1 MRLSLFKRVFV
12 WNPIVTGGVVFVL
25 YLIPCL
31 FALDPDAGWHIR
43 SGGDILSHG
52 IPAHDLYSYTATDF
66 PWIHHEWLADVINYL
81 IYQLGGFVLL
91 SVVYASAWT
100 AATLV
105 FLRNWRYGALAV
117 IATLAVLPYVG
128 VRATTW
134 TVGFMALLSWL
145 IDSSHRWRIAAI
157 LALFLVWANIHG
169 GFVLGLVYLLWIT
182 IWRRSAL
189 LGIAFVGAVALTGVT
204 PYGYRIYE
212 EVFRTLLDT
221 SLHHRIDEWRSFAF
235 EPSIVPYLGIW
246 ASTIVLR
253 GRKWR
258 TIPWFDGLLLVSAVL
273 SVRNVPLFVLMSLT
287 STQRSFSTLAATLPK
302 KITLVHQW
310 LLPLTLSIGG
320 MVLGACLL
328 YDYQFLAHPEKTQY
342 PEGVVE
348 KLRQQPCEGR
358 IFNSYNVGGY
368 LIWKLPDTEV
378 YIDGRMP
385 SWELGGRKYMD
396 DYYRILRDDTF
407 RRQQFEHYGV
417 RCVIWEG
424 SDAFARKL
432 QSEGWQT
439 TRDESTLVLLRR
451 PA

>member
-1 MRLSLFKRVFV
+1 
-12 WNPIVTGGVVFVL
+12 
-25 YLIPCL
+25 
-31 FALDPDAGWHIR
+31 
-43 SGGDILSHG
+43 
-52 IPAHDLYSYTATDF
+52 
-66 PWIHHEWLADVINYL
+66 
-81 IYQLGGFVLL
+81 
-91 SVVYASAWT
+91 
-100 AATLV
+100 
-105 FLRNWRYGALAV
+105 
-117 IATLAVLPYVG
+117 
-128 VRATTW
+128 
-134 TVGFMALLSWL
+134 
-145 IDSSHRWRIAAI
+145 
-157 LALFLVWANIHG
+157 
-169 GFVLGLVYLLWIT
+169 
-182 IWRRSAL
+182 
-189 LGIAFVGAVALTGVT
+189 
-204 PYGYRIYE
+204 
-212 EVFRTLLDT
+212 
-221 SLHHRIDEWRSFAF
+221 
-235 EPSIVPYLGIW
+235 
-246 ASTIVLR
+246 
-253 GRKWR
+253 
-258 TIPWFDGLLLVSAVL
+258 
-273 SVRNVPLFVLMSLT
+273 
-287 STQRSFSTLAATLPK
+287 
-302 KITLVHQW
+302 
-310 LLPLTLSIGG
+310 